1 MALTIIV
8 VIVQKGKKLIGLG
21 AECLA
26 SLFSQEHHSKDPP
39 LPRKQVQYGK
49 AQKSGD
55 KGPRVRGSSEVPLLL
70 WQVLM

>member
-39 LPRKQVQYGK
+39 LPRKQVQHGK

-55 KGPRVRGSSEVPLLL
+55 KGPRARGGSEVLLL
-70 WQVLM
+70 LLQVLM